1 MIDSWYF
8 IGGGWALLIIWYG
21 MRLAIKDLRDRP
33 KLMWLHNR
41 LLMGALAFFITSL
54 LIHFLVFIS
63 KC

>member
-8 IGGGWALLIIWYG
+8 TEGGWALLIIWYG

-33 KLMWLHNR
+33 KLMRLHNK
-41 LLMGALAFFITSL
+41 LIMFALALFITSL
-54 LIHFLVFIS
+54 LVHLLLIIS